1 MTSLQSFAELARA
14 ASGLTVVSTQRRD
27 GSLQAS
33 VVNSGVLDGVL
44 DDTAVVGFVTYGKV
58 KLANL
63 RVNGL
68 LALTVRD
75 GWHWATV
82 EGRAT
87 IIGPDDPH
95 VDIDAERLRLLL
107 REVFVAAGGEH
118 DDWDDY
124 DRTMARE
131 QRSVVLVAPSR
142 VYGN

>member
-14 ASGLTVVSTQRRD
+14 ASGLTVVSTQRPD
-27 GSLQAS
+27 SSLQAS
-33 VVNSGVLDGVL
+33 VVNTGVLDGVL
-44 DDTAVVGFVTYGKV
+44 DDTPVVGFVTYGKV

-87 IIGPDDPH
+87 IIGPYDPH

-107 REVFVAAGGEH
+107 REVFAAAGGEH

-131 QRSVVLVAPSR
+131 RRSVVLVAPSR